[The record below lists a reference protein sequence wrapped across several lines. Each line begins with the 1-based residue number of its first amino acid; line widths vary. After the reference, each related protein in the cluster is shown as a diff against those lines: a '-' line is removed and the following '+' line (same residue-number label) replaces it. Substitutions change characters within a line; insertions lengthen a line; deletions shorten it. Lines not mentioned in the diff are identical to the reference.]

1 MRRQYRVILASL
13 SVVCKTVRGSRY
25 NTYTCTVLVNN
36 IYYDCLFQEV
46 IERIARCTRA
56 DVLCSMEQL
65 SRPQLGS
72 CQSFRV
78 QRYILKVALL
88 FLDILVAFFFVAV
101 FYFK

>member
-1 MRRQYRVILASL
+1 MWVQFEFLQHHSQYTGAVFLTKLI
-13 SVVCKTVRGSRY
+13 
-25 NTYTCTVLVNN
+25 
-36 IYYDCLFQEV
+36 FQEV

-78 QRYILKVALL
+78 QRTLL
-88 FLDILVAFFFVAV
+88 R
-101 FYFK
+101 